1 MPFDECSDEEEEAYI
16 ECSDEEAYIVCS
28 DEEADDKAM
37 TPPKTKTKRRRSA
50 KLGTQSWA
58 RKKMMANNDI
68 SEKTTKMANEDTQ
81 LTKMIEDII
90 YEKMEM
96 LRESNPKSEKL
107 RDMLKKLWD
116 KEAALMTERTALRKE
131 YHDLIGSPS
140 PRDIRNDVVVDLL
153 RLFTEEAIAS
163 NSSNVAR
170 PSITELKKYVEQ
182 RTSSHTDQNIIDPF
196 YWDQVS
202 TATRAVLDSIV
213 LCETATNTTV
223 KYGIECKHCRRV
235 TKDVFRR
242 HPTSKQEVVGTL
254 VDLNNHLASCIGR
267 SNDDHDFT
275 DWMKHVSPLQ
285 VNLIAPNVMKR
296 LRD

>member
-16 ECSDEEAYIVCS
+16 ECSDEEAYIECS

-37 TPPKTKTKRRRSA
+37 TPPKTKTKRRCLA

-68 SEKTTKMANEDTQ
+68 SEKTTKM
-81 LTKMIEDII
+81 
-90 YEKMEM
+90 
-96 LRESNPKSEKL
+96 
-107 RDMLKKLWD
+107 
-116 KEAALMTERTALRKE
+116 
-131 YHDLIGSPS
+131 S

-163 NSSNVAR
+163 NSSDVAR
-170 PSITELKKYVEQ
+170 PNIAELKKYVG
-182 RTSSHTDQNIIDPF
+182 RLTSSSNDQNIIDPF
-196 YWDQVS
+196 YRDQVS

-213 LCETATNTTV
+213 LCEMAMNATV

-242 HPTSKQEVVGTL
+242 HPTSEHEVVGTL
-254 VDLNNHLASCIGR
+254 VDLNNHLASCVGR
-267 SNDDHDFT
+267 SDDDLDFT

-285 VNLIAPNVMKR
+285 VNLIATNVMKR